1 MLLFIFGCS
10 ESWLRHA
17 GSFLVARGF
26 SLVAARVPEL
36 TDAVAT
42 VCGLGCP
49 VACGIMPDQGLN
61 PRSPHWNVDS

>member
-1 MLLFIFGCS
+1 M
-10 ESWLRHA
+10 
-17 GSFLVARGF
+17 ARGF